1 MEQEKQQ
8 HITYVYVNGDQH
20 YYPNATH
27 VTNYNY
33 GNAKPEQTA
42 QESEV
47 EQHAND
53 NRDKLSAYIK
63 PEHYNAVVGLA
74 GVCESRADITKFVC
88 SYIHENKLMKET
100 DLSSKKFVEALIPH
114 LIKFKGA
121 KTFDNLRRVMF
132 FP

>member
-1 MEQEKQQ
+1 MEKT
-8 HITYVYVNGDQH
+8 IINNYTYVNGDQH
-20 YYPNATH
+20 NHPNATH
-27 VTNYNY
+27 VTYIKY
-33 GNAKPEQTA
+33 GNKKAEWTDEETKEEQTD
-42 QESEV
+42 
-47 EQHAND
+47 ND

-100 DLSSKKFVEALIPH
+100 ALSSKNFVEALIPH